1 MKVSNRVKDTLE
13 FERVLS
19 LVAGN
24 AVSEMGRRRVM
35 ALEPL
40 VSERELAGEL
50 DRLAEMCTI
59 TSGGSMFVP
68 PDVPVLAEQLARL
81 TMPGVVLEGDE
92 IVAFSRLFEG
102 ARQVREYI
110 LRRED
115 SLPAMA
121 ALAGGL
127 EGFEQLN
134 GDIARTFDENNEV
147 RSSASPLLG
156 RLRKDARNLR
166 ERLEKRLTD
175 MAAKLANEGSTGG
188 NFVTLRQERYV
199 ISVLRSEMQA
209 CPGIIQGESGSG
221 NTLFIEPEQMVSLNN
236 RLREVELDIR
246 REIGRI
252 LASLSTELAAGR
264 ERLRIDIDVLAGID
278 SLFARARFADLY
290 RCHRAALGAGK
301 RLNLI
306 NARHPLLAA
315 KAEETIPLSLEL
327 EEGECTLL
335 VSGPNAGGKTVML
348 KTVGLAA
355 LMAQSGIFP
364 LLDEGSSLPLFG
376 NVLVAIGDEQSIDKD
391 LSSFSSHVMELKV
404 ALEQGDGQS
413 LVLLDEI
420 GAGTDP
426 AEGAAVAAAVLE
438 NLTRRGCLTLSTTH
452 YGELKLL
459 FEQVPGLVNG
469 SLEFDPQKL
478 APTFVFH
485 KGLPGRSYGLEIAG
499 NMGISAQVLGRAREF
514 MGGDM
519 VNRESYLVALEEQ
532 QKRLNELIES
542 ARGRD
547 RRSEEREREIKRRQS
562 DWERRTRK
570 LEELEKSFDKR
581 MERKVRDALL
591 QSRKDVEAAIT
602 RLESEYGQDSQQAAR
617 RARQE
622 LENQIRAMESEA
634 VGPQRQPT
642 EISAAGVDP
651 GELSEGDRVRVPSMG
666 FAGEVAGGP
675 DSGGRFI
682 VVAGRVKIS
691 VPASEM
697 VKLASGD
704 SKKSAGFEFT
714 PSADEGGG
722 GDTGRLDIRGIRVDE
737 VTFELDRFLSSA
749 VLDNLSEV
757 VVLHGKGTGALR
769 ARVAELLV
777 GDRRVESSRS
787 GQWNEGGTGV
797 TVVRLAR

>member
-1 MKVSNRVKDTLE
+1 MIVSNRVKDTLE

-19 LVAGN
+19 LIAGE
-24 AVSEMGRRRVM
+24 AVSELGRRRVM
-35 ALEPL
+35 ALVPL
-40 VSERELAGEL
+40 SSWQELSGEL
-50 DRLAEMCTI
+50 DRLAEMCSI
-59 TSGGSMFVP
+59 TSGSSMFVP
-68 PDVPVLAEQLARL
+68 PEVPILAEQLARL

-102 ARQVREYI
+102 AQLARGYI
-110 LRRED
+110 LRRQD
-115 SLPAMA
+115 ALPALSLMA
-121 ALAGGL
+121 SRL

-134 GDIARTFDENNEV
+134 NDIARTFDENNEV

-175 MAAKLANEGSTGG
+175 MAAKLTGEGSAGE

-199 ISVLRSEMQA
+199 IAVLRNEMHT

-246 REIGRI
+246 REIVRI
-252 LASLSTELAAGR
+252 LASLSSELAAER
-264 ERLRIDIDVLAGID
+264 EQLRTDMDTLAELD
-278 SLFARARFADLY
+278 SLFARARFADIY
-290 RCHRAALGAGK
+290 NCNRPALGDGE
-301 RLNLI
+301 RLRI
-306 NARHPLLAA
+306 FNARHPLLAA
-315 KAEETIPLSLEL
+315 RQEQAVPLSLEL
-327 EEGECTLL
+327 EEGERTLL

-355 LMAQSGIFP
+355 MMTQSGIFP
-364 LLDEGSSLPLFG
+364 LLDEGSSLPMFG

-391 LSSFSSHVMELKV
+391 LSSFSSHVMELKE
-404 ALEQGDGQS
+404 ALEQGDSHS

-459 FEQVPGLVNG
+459 FEQVSGLVNG
-469 SLEFDPQKL
+469 SLEFDPDKL

-499 NMGISAQVLGRAREF
+499 NMGIDKDVLGRAREF
-514 MGGDM
+514 MGGDV

-532 QKRLNELIES
+532 QRRLNELIES
-542 ARGRD
+542 ARMRD
-547 RRSEEREREIKRRQS
+547 RKSEEREREIKRRQS

-570 LEELEKSFDKR
+570 LAELEKSFDKR
-581 MERKVRDALL
+581 MERKVRDSLL
-591 QSRKDVEAAIT
+591 ESRKDVEAAIS
-602 RLESEYGQDSQQAAR
+602 RLEDEYRQDSQQAAR

-622 LENQIRAMESEA
+622 LENKIRAMESKA
-634 VGPQRQPT
+634 LGQQQPMEKIT
-642 EISAAGVDP
+642 AGVDP
-651 GELSEGDRVRVPSMG
+651 GELSEGDRVSVPSMG
-666 FAGEVAGGP
+666 FAGEVASGP
-675 DSGGRFI
+675 DSVGNFT

-691 VPASEM
+691 VSPSEM
-697 VKLASGD
+697 VKLVSGD
-704 SKKSAGFEFT
+704 SKKNVGFEFT
-714 PSADEGGG
+714 PSADESEGKE
-722 GDTGRLDIRGIRVDE
+722 TSRLDIRGIRVDE
-737 VTFELDRFLSSA
+737 VSYELDRFLSAA

-757 VVLHGKGTGALR
+757 VILHGKGTGALR
-769 ARVAELLV
+769 ARVSELL
-777 GDRRVESSRS
+777 GDDRRVETIRP

>member
-1 MKVSNRVKDTLE
+1 MIVTPRVKDTLE

-19 LVAGN
+19 LIAGN

-40 VSERELAGEL
+40 NSKEKLAPEL
-50 DRLAEMCTI
+50 DRLAEMCSI
-59 TSGGSMFVP
+59 TSGDSMFSPPEVP
-68 PDVPVLAEQLARL
+68 ILGEQLARL

-102 ARQVREYI
+102 VHAVRGYI

-115 SLPAMA
+115 SLPSLSQ
-121 ALAGGL
+121 LAGRL
-127 EGFEQLN
+127 EEFEQLN
-134 GDIARTFDENNEV
+134 GDIARTFDENNDV

-175 MAAKLANEGSTGG
+175 MAAKLVSDGSAGE

-199 ISVLRSEMQA
+199 IAVLRNEMHT

-246 REIGRI
+246 RELIRI
-252 LASLSTELAAGR
+252 LASLSAELASVL
-264 ERLRIDIDVLAGID
+264 EQLRTDIDVLSGID
-278 SLFARARFADLY
+278 CLFARARFADLY
-290 RCHRAALGAGK
+290 RCNRPALGDDEK
-301 RLNLI
+301 LRLI

-315 KAEETIPLSLEL
+315 RQDETVPLSLEL

-355 LMAQSGIFP
+355 LMVQSGIFP
-364 LLDEGSSLPLFG
+364 LLDAGSSLPLFG

-404 ALEQGDGQS
+404 ALEQGDSHS

-438 NLTRRGCLTLSTTH
+438 TLTRRGCLTLSTTH

-469 SLEFDPQKL
+469 SLEFDPDKL
-478 APTFVFH
+478 VPTFTFH

-499 NMGISAQVLGRAREF
+499 NMGISTEVLDKAREF
-514 MGGDM
+514 LGGEA
-519 VNRESYLVALEEQ
+519 VNRESYLAGLEEQ
-532 QKRLNELIES
+532 QRRLNELIES

-547 RRSEEREREIKRRQS
+547 RKSEEREREIRRRQS

-570 LEELEKSFDKR
+570 LNELEKSFDKR
-581 MERKVRDALL
+581 MEHKLRDALL
-591 QSRKDVEAAIT
+591 LSRKDVEAVIA
-602 RLESEYGQDSQQAAR
+602 RLEHEYRQDNAQAAR

-622 LENQIRAMESEA
+622 LENNIRAME
-634 VGPQRQPT
+634 QRAAQQTPSG
-642 EISAAGVDP
+642 EKIAAGVDP
-651 GELSEGDRVRVPSMG
+651 TELADGDRVSVPSMG
-666 FAGEVAGGP
+666 FTGELSGGP
-675 DSGGRFI
+675 DSGGRYT

-691 VPASEM
+691 VAPARM
-697 VKLASGD
+697 VKLVKGE
-704 SKKSAGFEFT
+704 SKKNAGFEFT
-714 PSADEGGG
+714 PVEQEDSGGQPS
-722 GDTGRLDIRGIRVDE
+722 RLDIRGFRVDE
-737 VTFELDRFLSSA
+737 VGYELDRFFSGA
-749 VLDNLSEV
+749 VLENLSEV
-757 VVLHGKGTGALR
+757 IVLHGKGTGALR
-769 ARVAELLV
+769 ARVSELL
-777 GDRRVESSRS
+777 GDDRRVESFRP

-797 TVVRLAR
+797 TVVRLSQ